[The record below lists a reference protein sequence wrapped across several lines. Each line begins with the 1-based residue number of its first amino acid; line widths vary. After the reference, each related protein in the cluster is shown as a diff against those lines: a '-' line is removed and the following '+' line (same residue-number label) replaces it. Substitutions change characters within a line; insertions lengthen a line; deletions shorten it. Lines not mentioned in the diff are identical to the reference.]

1 MQNLFKI
8 MPSSKV
14 EHQPLNTFFLFIPKS
29 EYVKE
34 TKLWP
39 LKYTMVLIF
48 KVVLIQPLIELRLH
62 NLFLKY
68 FKEVQ
73 FLW

>member
-1 MQNLFKI
+1 MWSLFKT
-8 MPSSKV
+8 MSSSKA
-14 EHQPLNTFFLFIPKS
+14 EHQSLNAFFLFIPKL

-48 KVVLIQPLIELRLH
+48 KVVLIQPLTELRLH

-68 FKEVQ
+68 FEEVQ
-73 FLW
+73 LLW

>member
-1 MQNLFKI
+1 MQNLFKT
-8 MPSSKV
+8 MSSSKA
-14 EHQPLNTFFLFIPKS
+14 EHQPLNTVCLFTPKS

-48 KVVLIQPLIELRLH
+48 KVVLIQPLTELRLH